1 MLDKYNQIFAGIF
14 NVDLTQLTDEF
25 DKDSIDNWDSVLQ
38 LALVEGIEDEFDIML
53 DTEDILN
60 FSSYKNGKEI
70 LAKYDIQL
78 KY

>member
-1 MLDKYNQIFAGIF
+1 MLDKYNEVFMEIF

-25 DKDSIDNWDSVLQ
+25 DKDSADNWDSVLQ

-70 LAKYDIQL
+70 LAKYNIHL
-78 KY
+78 